1 MEVVFASTQV
11 GGDIRV
17 FESKPG
23 LLAVICSSTQVTGD
37 VQVFENKELGAHHW
51 PTLIHMYVL
60 YFVFIM
66 FNCARSPIQVYIS
79 LCNKVRVHA
88 SIYYHGRGILND
100 TYVGENQGKPQRA
113 QVCIQIIECYL

>member
-60 YFVFIM
+60 YLFLSCLIAQVRPYKCTSHYAIRCEYMQVFTVMGEGYLMIL
-66 FNCARSPIQVYIS
+66 I
-79 LCNKVRVHA
+79 
-88 SIYYHGRGILND
+88 GRG
-100 TYVGENQGKPQRA
+100 KSR
-113 QVCIQIIECYL
+113 

>member
-51 PTLIHMYVL
+51 PTLIHMYL
-60 YFVFIM
+60 LCFVFIM
-66 FNCARSPIQVYIS
+66 FIAHVRTYKCTFHYAIRCEYMQVFTVMGEGYLMI
-79 LCNKVRVHA
+79 L
-88 SIYYHGRGILND
+88 IGRG
-100 TYVGENQGKPQRA
+100 KSR
-113 QVCIQIIECYL
+113 